1 MKYLYKNTGV
11 VVESSVERDPA
22 IFMPYKEPEPAK
34 EEKSQAKTP
43 ARKTATRA
51 KKK

>member
-11 VVESSVERDPA
+11 VVESSVELDPA
-22 IFMPYKEPEPAK
+22 IFMPYKEPEPEK
-34 EEKSQAKTP
+34 EEKPQAKTP